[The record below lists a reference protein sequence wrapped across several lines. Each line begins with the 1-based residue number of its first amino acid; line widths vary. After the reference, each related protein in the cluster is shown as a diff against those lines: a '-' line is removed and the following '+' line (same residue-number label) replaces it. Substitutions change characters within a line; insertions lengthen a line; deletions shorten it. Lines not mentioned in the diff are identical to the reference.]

1 MEEYIIVS
9 NKEIIKSY
17 KNFKQAMK
25 DKEFFELIYNDIYVY
40 KLIVDNHG
48 NIIK

>member
-9 NKEIIKSY
+9 GKEIIKSY

-25 DKEFFELIYNDIYVY
+25 DKGFFELIYNDVVIY
-40 KLIVDNHG
+40 KLVVDNRG
-48 NIIK
+48 NAIK